1 MGWLQ
6 EAVEILKLTGDL
18 VRLKVCR
25 YLRGLQFQ
33 QLQDGAIHRQQGQ
46 DLSQGQGQDLSQ
58 GQGQGQEAFCSLA
71 TPDFVQV
78 KEGGEQK

>member
-46 DLSQGQGQDLSQ
+46 DLSQGQGQ
-58 GQGQGQEAFCSLA
+58 GQGQEAFCSLA
-71 TPDFVQV
+71 TPDLVQV

>member
-1 MGWLQ
+1 MSWLQ

-46 DLSQGQGQDLSQ
+46 DLSQGQGQ
-58 GQGQGQEAFCSLA
+58 GQEAFCSLA
-71 TPDFVQV
+71 TPDLVQV

>member
-1 MGWLQ
+1 MEL
-6 EAVEILKLTGDL
+6 LKLTGDS

-46 DLSQGQGQDLSQ
+46 DLSQGRA
-58 GQGQGQEAFCSLA
+58 QEAFCSLA
-71 TPDFVQV
+71 TPDLVQV
-78 KEGGEQK
+78 KEGGKQI